1 MDENTLGSHTLDT
14 LTLGS
19 QRRLAKRLAPW
30 ALSLG
35 LFAAGGWSVYKVAT
49 PQSSEGLSP
58 ETQAA
63 VSAEPSELRN
73 AQLEQLFGGTK
84 QAENVASVKDSEPTG
99 LRPGIQDGGMGDAE
113 VGSRYGSDRYAE
125 PALPPKVEV
134 APSNE
139 NPEPANP
146 FDQPLASAQQADQAP
161 ASDDRYAAHSAETAS
176 YEQAAD
182 EEIMRGQ
189 NPEAGN
195 PLRASQQ
202 IDLASAEESRAAFR
216 DDYADQAPAQPL
228 KVAARPR
235 ETSVENALPP
245 AQPLSDSNSRYGSGQ
260 PAPIPVGAAPTVAE
274 APLPDFR
281 SARATPRAQTAPA
294 MPVEQLN
301 DEQPHDQQPSYM
313 SNPAQAAQPT
323 EPASDLRETQP
334 LDASSYSYS
343 NDSYSNPQNEL
354 TPAQLTPTQ
363 PLDAAFASR
372 SGNDSRAVT
381 PTPGITNTPGTGRPG
396 EGGLEGAQSPSIA
409 VQKLAPAEIQV
420 GKKCTFAI
428 RLKNI
433 GQRAA
438 QSVVI
443 NDEVPLGTKLVGT
456 SPRANVSASQVKWDL
471 GTLSVGEERIV
482 EMELMPT
489 DEGELGSVATV
500 TFAAQAS
507 AKARSTRP
515 ELALRMNT
523 KPRVMAGN
531 KHLVQI
537 EVSNP
542 GSGDATGVMLL
553 ETLPQGV
560 SHEAGTALEFEV
572 GTLRAG
578 ETRKLDLVLNAEQAG
593 IIQNVMTA
601 RADANLEVTSS
612 CEFEIIAPD
621 LKLSVD
627 GPKRKYLERPATFTV
642 IVDNPGT
649 ASAKDVELVTQL
661 PKGLQFVSANNMG
674 EYDSATHSVYWSLA
688 ELPANERGSVE
699 LTALPVEA
707 GAHTVKAATRSQ
719 QGLEDRAE
727 RQLQVEGLA
736 ALKFA
741 VVDSVDPVE
750 VGGETAYEIRVMNQG
765 SKAAANVQ
773 IVATLPE
780 GMRAIDARGET
791 RHAIQGNRVV
801 FTPLAQLTPKAES
814 VYRIQVQGVRP
825 GDQRVKVQ
833 ITTDEIQQPITKEES
848 TRVYA
853 DQ

>member
-1 MDENTLGSHTLDT
+1 MDEKTLGSHTLDT
-14 LTLGS
+14 LTLGN

-49 PQSSEGLSP
+49 PVDSGD
-58 ETQAA
+58 QAA
-63 VSAEPSELRN
+63 VSDESSELRS
-73 AQLEQLFGGTK
+73 AQLEQLFGGDK
-84 QAENVASVKDSEPTG
+84 QN
-99 LRPGIQDGGMGDAE
+99 E
-113 VGSRYGSDRYAE
+113 VGTEVAAPATRYGSDRYAA
-125 PALPPKVEV
+125 PALPPRVE
-134 APSNE
+134 APELADNSDDA
-139 NPEPANP
+139 EPVNP
-146 FDQPLASAQQADQAP
+146 FESAPTAKPQAAMEN
-161 ASDDRYAAHSAETAS
+161 DRYASHSVETAS
-176 YEQAAD
+176 YEDASD
-182 EEIMRGQ
+182 EEITRGQ
-189 NPEAGN
+189 NPDAGN
-195 PLRASQQ
+195 PLRAAQQ
-202 IDLASAEESRAAFR
+202 VDLAAAEESRAAFR
-216 DDYADQAPAQPL
+216 DDYVEQAPAQPL

-235 ETSVENALPP
+235 ETNVESALP
-245 AQPLSDSNSRYGSGQ
+245 AAKPLGGSRYGGGQ
-260 PAPIPVGAAPTVAE
+260 AAPIPVGASPTVAE
-274 APLPDFR
+274 PSVPDFR
-281 SARATPRAQTAPA
+281 SASATPRAETAPA
-294 MPVEQLN
+294 MPAMPA
-301 DEQPHDQQPSYM
+301 EQPAYLR
-313 SNPAQAAQPT
+313 NPAQGNAAQAVQSQAPT
-323 EPASDLRETQP
+323 NDLREAPLRETQS
-334 LDASSYSYS
+334 LDASTYSYG
-343 NDSYSNPQNEL
+343 NDSYQNRQTDAPQRP
-354 TPAQLTPTQ
+354 TPSQ
-363 PLDAAFASR
+363 PLDTAFASR
-372 SGNDSRAVT
+372 RTADSRAVT
-381 PTPGITNTPGTGRPG
+381 PTPGINNTPGTGRPG

-409 VQKLAPAEIQV
+409 IQKLAPEEIQV

-428 RLKNI
+428 RIKNI

-531 KHLVQI
+531 RHLVQI

-542 GSGDATGVMLL
+542 GTGDATGVMLF

-578 ETRKLDLVLNAEQAG
+578 ESRKLDLVLNAEQAG
-593 IIQNVMTA
+593 IIENVMTA

-736 ALKFA
+736 ALKFE

-750 VGGETAYEIRVMNQG
+750 IGSETTYEIRVMNQG

>member
-1 MDENTLGSHTLDT
+1 MDDKTLGSHTLDT
-14 LTLGS
+14 LTLGN

-30 ALSLG
+30 VLSLG

-49 PQSSEGLSP
+49 PQSPEGLSA
-58 ETQAA
+58 ETQAT
-63 VSAEPSELRN
+63 VSAEPSELRT

-84 QAENVASVKDSEPTG
+84 QAVNVASVEESKPAG
-99 LRPGIQDGGMGDAE
+99 LRPGRQDGGMGNAQVD
-113 VGSRYGSDRYAE
+113 SRYGGDRYAA
-125 PALPPKVEV
+125 PALPPRVD
-134 APSNE
+134 APALANASE
-139 NPEPANP
+139 TSQPVNP
-146 FDQPLASAQQADQAP
+146 FDQPLGSSPQADQEP
-161 ASDDRYAAHSAETAS
+161 SSNDRYAAHSVETAS

-189 NPEAGN
+189 NPDAGN

-202 IDLASAEESRAAFR
+202 VDLASAEESRAAFR

-235 ETSVENALPP
+235 ETNIESALPT

-260 PAPIPVGAAPTVAE
+260 AAPIPVGAAPTVAE

-281 SARATPRAQTAPA
+281 SARATPRAETAPA
-294 MPVEQLN
+294 MPAMPGE
-301 DEQPHDQQPSYM
+301 QPSYLR
-313 SNPAQAAQPT
+313 NPAQGSQPT
-323 EPASDLRETQP
+323 EPGNDLRETQS
-334 LDASSYSYS
+334 LDASTYSYS
-343 NDSYSNPQNEL
+343 NDSYSNRQNE
-354 TPAQLTPTQ
+354 PTPTQ
-363 PLDAAFASR
+363 PLDTAFASR

-381 PTPGITNTPGTGRPG
+381 PTPGINNTPGTGRPG

-409 VQKLAPAEIQV
+409 IQKLAPGEIQV

-428 RLKNI
+428 RVKNI

-515 ELALRMNT
+515 ELALRLNT

-578 ETRKLDLVLNAEQAG
+578 ETRKLDLVLNTEQAG
-593 IIQNVMTA
+593 VIENIMTA

-736 ALKFA
+736 ALKFV

-750 VGGETAYEIRVMNQG
+750 IGSETTYEIRVMNQG
-765 SKAAANVQ
+765 SAAAANVQ
-773 IVATLPE
+773 VVAILPE

-814 VYRIQVQGVRP
+814 VYRVQVQGVRP

-833 ITTDEIQQPITKEES
+833 ITTDEIKQPITKEES